1 MDVRGAGGVSDRV
14 SMSANLL
21 KPSLSYFTFGI
32 HLSIKLNSLLAE

>member
-1 MDVRGAGGVSDRV
+1 MREEADGMSHRV

-32 HLSIKLNSLLAE
+32 YLSVKLNSLLAE